1 MSKEYQI
8 NIENRVGQLWH
19 FLQYALDD
27 IPRCYPPPVE
37 IHRSSKEEF
46 DRIRNRNPGEVTD
59 FLCAQMYTKHTAT
72 PFGVEPT
79 RYKMIVNIDWFNLY
93 LQYCW
98 GKQTSKIASKILV
111 DHILIHEMIHYCR
124 NVEAYLTISGDKEDD
139 IDYPKHLENY
149 KEYWRNAGRD
159 TDEHATETLTMEVLE
174 EIYNVRSD
182 LKPVWTGRFA
192 QYKELRQP
200 GYIDRLSVMNFIDM
214 DNIIYSMRKN
224 DAPESKIQ
232 DAVKFCRKVIVYHSL
247 DTRTD
252 LVIPKLV
259 SNY

>member
-1 MSKEYQI
+1 MSKEFQI

-19 FLQYALDD
+19 FLQYVMDD

-37 IHRSSKEEF
+37 IRRSTEEEF
-46 DRIRNRNPGEVTD
+46 DRVRNRKPGEVVD
-59 FLCAQMYTKHTAT
+59 FLCAQMYTKHSAT

-79 RYKMIVNIDWFNLY
+79 QYKMIVNIDWFNLY
-93 LQYCW
+93 LQQCW
-98 GKQTSKIASKILV
+98 GKEISKISAKILV

-124 NVEAYLTISGDKEDD
+124 NVEAYLTISGDKSDD
-139 IDYPKHLENY
+139 VHYPKHMEAY
-149 KEYWRNAGRD
+149 KEYWRNAGGSK
-159 TDEHATETLTMEVLE
+159 DEYLTETLTMEVLE

-192 QYKELRQP
+192 RYKENRQP
-200 GYIDRLSVMNFIDM
+200 GYIDRLSVINFIDM
-214 DNIIYSMRKN
+214 DNILFRMRQN
-224 DAPESKIQ
+224 NENVSKIQ
-232 DAVKFCRKVIVYHSL
+232 DAVKFCQKITTYHSMSA
-247 DTRTD
+247 RGD

>member
-1 MSKEYQI
+1 MPKEYQI

-37 IHRSSKEEF
+37 VHRSTKEEF
-46 DRIRNRNPGEVTD
+46 DRIRNKKPGEVVD

-79 RYKMIVNIDWFNLY
+79 QYKMIVNIDWFNLY
-93 LQYCW
+93 LSRCW
-98 GKQTSKIASKILV
+98 GKQISKIAVKILT

-124 NVEAYLTISGDKEDD
+124 NVEAYLTISGDKQDD
-139 IDYPKHLENY
+139 VDYPKHLEDY
-149 KEYWRNAGRD
+149 KEYWRNAGQD
-159 TDEHATETLTMEVLE
+159 KDEHMTETLTMEVLE

-192 QYKELRQP
+192 RYKEKRQP
-200 GYIDRLSVMNFIDM
+200 GYIDRLSVINFIDM
-214 DNIIYSMRKN
+214 DNILYSMCKN
-224 DAPESKIQ
+224 NASESKIQ
-232 DAVKFCRKVIVYHSL
+232 DALQFSRKVIAYHSL
-247 DTRTD
+247 DSRND